1 MKRVLLVLLA
11 AIVLLGGVAFA
22 FTRIKPSGIPVV
34 RAVAVATLPHDTGAF
49 TEGLFFEKGAMYES
63 TGQIGESVI
72 RKLDPASGTVQ
83 QETSLPAPYFGE
95 GIVAWGDRLFQLTWQ
110 DKTGFIYGLDKFE
123 PRGTFSYTGEGWSLT
138 RNDKGI
144 IMSDGTPVLR
154 FLDPNTMQVTS
165 TLRVTAN
172 GCPLANLN
180 ELEWV
185 DGQIYANIWQTNLI
199 AKIDPTSGKVTGF
212 LDVSDLGPKDRGTD
226 NVANGIA
233 YDGATKRLF
242 VTGKRWPQLYQV
254 KEGDT
259 VAKSAEASKLT
270 SCNSQN

>member
-1 MKRVLLVLLA
+1 
-11 AIVLLGGVAFA
+11 
-22 FTRIKPSGIPVV
+22 
-34 RAVAVATLPHDTGAF
+34 
-49 TEGLFFEKGAMYES
+49 
-63 TGQIGESVI
+63 
-72 RKLDPASGTVQ
+72 
-83 QETSLPAPYFGE
+83 
-95 GIVAWGDRLFQLTWQ
+95 
-110 DKTGFIYGLDKFE
+110 
-123 PRGTFSYTGEGWSLT
+123 
-138 RNDKGI
+138 
-144 IMSDGTPVLR
+144 MSDGTPVLR

-199 AKIDPTSGKVTGF
+199 AKIDPVSGKVAGF

-233 YDGATKRLF
+233 YDAGTKRLF

-259 VAKSAEASKLT
+259 VAKSPEASKLT
-270 SCNSQN
+270 SCSAQN